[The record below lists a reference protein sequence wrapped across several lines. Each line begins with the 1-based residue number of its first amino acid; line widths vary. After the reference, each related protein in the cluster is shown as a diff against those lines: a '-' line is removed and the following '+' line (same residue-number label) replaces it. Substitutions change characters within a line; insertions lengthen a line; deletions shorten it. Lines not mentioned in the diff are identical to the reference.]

1 MVLNELNVSYG
12 ELKMTETELDA
23 FIKNEKYTSNEES
36 SFPII
41 VPKIS
46 EEYPKSS
53 TKSNIMILPLS
64 IEDESLRTGTACVMR
79 EFSQDLDIPLKKSD
93 QYVIYSAQSGK
104 FDLHSARERYRFYQ
118 EMEYYDR
125 QMEKFRKLM
134 EEDEIEDTES
144 ENNCGNNLPR
154 SDDSGTKPFKTLMKQ
169 MSTHMKD
176 VMTKLKDG
184 VNTFAN
190 LRDRVS
196 FLKSN
201 SVLWAGLV
209 DDLGCSPLHHAVQD
223 NCVNLVEPLLLA
235 GAGINDPEGCGL
247 TPIMI
252 AINKNNVKLVELL
265 VKYGA
270 RVTGVFQGSIPS
282 PVEMARAIGNSDV
295 IKILELQI
303 NYEYETWEHV
313 ERQLGVREVSNST
326 NLFRGTTED
335 IPESPTGKKE
345 EEIRSTFNLTVGDA
359 KSTSTL
365 RGVRNRAPD
374 EFGCFRDVPGDFH
387 TQGYVMECLARIS
400 GPGGFYYVMR
410 QLLGRLKIT
419 PKSFVDIFKEGNYE
433 PNMDALNSLGSLYSC
448 SCLV

>member
-1 MVLNELNVSYG
+1 MG
-12 ELKMTETELDA
+12 ELKKMTETELDA
-23 FIKNEKYTSNEES
+23 FIKNEKYPSNEES

-64 IEDESLRTGTACVMR
+64 IEDESLKTGTACIMQ

-93 QYVIYSAQSGK
+93 QYVIFVCKVGK

-118 EMEYYDR
+118 EMEYHDR

-144 ENNCGNNLPR
+144 EPR

-190 LRDRVS
+190 SD
-196 FLKSN
+196 
-201 SVLWAGLV
+201 LWAGLG
-209 DDLGCSPLHHAVQD
+209 DDLGCSPLHHALQD

-235 GAGINDPEGCGL
+235 GAGKNDPEGCGL
-247 TPIMI
+247 TPVMI

-270 RVTGVFQGSIPS
+270 RVTGVFQGSIPQALLKWH
-282 PVEMARAIGNSDV
+282 VLLV
-295 IKILELQI
+295 I
-303 NYEYETWEHV
+303 
-313 ERQLGVREVSNST
+313 
-326 NLFRGTTED
+326 
-335 IPESPTGKKE
+335 
-345 EEIRSTFNLTVGDA
+345 
-359 KSTSTL
+359 
-365 RGVRNRAPD
+365 
-374 EFGCFRDVPGDFH
+374 
-387 TQGYVMECLARIS
+387 VMS
-400 GPGGFYYVMR
+400 SKF
-410 QLLGRLKIT
+410 
-419 PKSFVDIFKEGNYE
+419 
-433 PNMDALNSLGSLYSC
+433 LNSK
-448 SCLV
+448 